1 MAARIRTSVRFVC
14 DRGLQ
19 HCTKQQGVVVA
30 IINSVQV
37 DEVQRLAELAAFLQ
51 VKADEARAAANQLM
65 VLRSKA
71 EGLLD

>member
-1 MAARIRTSVRFVC
+1 M
-14 DRGLQ
+14 
-19 HCTKQQGVVVA
+19 A

-37 DEVQRLAELAAFLQ
+37 DEVQRLAELAVFLQ
-51 VKADEARAAANQLM
+51 AKADEARAAANQLM